1 MLASCA
7 GQESGFGG
15 DPVSVQDEFHKH
27 IIKKISFQDVILTD
41 NFWRPKIEINRVA
54 GIRHAL

>member
-7 GQESGFGG
+7 GPESGSGG